1 MNIGIDISVLEKGV
15 TGIGRYLLG
24 ILKYLP
30 KIDSKNRYY
39 LFSYK
44 RPYCGNEFYKIVATG
59 KYLPSKLYSP
69 FWLNIILPKALSK
82 YNIKLLFSP
91 NHLTPIKLNK
101 SKWQSI
107 ITIHDICHKI
117 DSSYKDRFYR
127 NYLDIFLPIAIYN
140 CEKII
145 TVSQFSKNELLKF
158 YNISSNKIFV
168 IYEFASEIF
177 KPRVISKEMRDNLMR
192 QLSIPEEYILYVGVI
207 ENRKNILG
215 ILKIGDIIKSKRYK
229 IKIVLAGKPGF
240 GFDSIM
246 KEIKRRDNVIYLS
259 YINDELLP
267 YLYNLA
273 KLFLFPSF
281 YEGFGLPPL
290 EAMQSGI
297 PVLTSNVSSLP
308 EVIGEG
314 GIMHKPDD
322 YEAFAEDIIRLM
334 EDGSFYEIMSKKAL
348 NQASKFNPYKSI
360 RALVEVFNILA

>member
-1 MNIGIDISVLEKGV
+1 MNIGIDVSVLEKGM

-30 KIDSKNRYY
+30 ETDNKNRYY

-44 RPYCGNEFYKIVATG
+44 TPYYGNKFYRIVSTG

-69 FWLNIILPKALSK
+69 FWLNIVLPQSLSK

-101 SKWQSI
+101 SKWHSI

-117 DSSYKDRFYR
+117 DHSYKDLFYR
-127 NYLDIFLPIAIYN
+127 NYLDIFLPIAIKN

-145 TVSQFSKNELLKF
+145 TVSQFSKKELIRY
-158 YNISSNKIFV
+158 YNIPSDKIFV

-177 KPRVISKEMRDNLMR
+177 KPRIINKEMRDNLMR
-192 QLSIPEEYILYVGVI
+192 KLSIPEEYILYVGVI

-215 ILKIGDIIKSKRYK
+215 ILRISDILKNKRLRTKII
-229 IKIVLAGKPGF
+229 LAGKPGL
-240 GFDSIM
+240 GFNEMI

-308 EVIGEG
+308 EVVGEG
-314 GIMHKPDD
+314 GIMHSPDD
-322 YEAFAEDIIRLM
+322 YEAFAEDIVRLI
-334 EDGSFYEIMSKKAL
+334 EDRTFYEVMSKKAL
-348 NQASKFNPYKSI
+348 AQASKFNPYKSI
-360 RALVEVFNILA
+360 RALVEVFNI